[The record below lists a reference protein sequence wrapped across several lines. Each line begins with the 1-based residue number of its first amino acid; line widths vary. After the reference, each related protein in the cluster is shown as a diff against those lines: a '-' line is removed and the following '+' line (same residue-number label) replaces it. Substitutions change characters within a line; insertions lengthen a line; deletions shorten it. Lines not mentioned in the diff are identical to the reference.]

1 MSIAD
6 IFQQLEHWLKS
17 FAQYHYLGV
26 FLISLI
32 GSMSIFFPIP
42 YTVVIFYIAADLQY
56 LNPLL
61 IALASGVGS
70 AIGEF
75 TGYLLGLG
83 GRKIISE
90 KRKRQME
97 ALVKIFG
104 KYGPIAILLFALTPL
119 PDDLLFIPLGM
130 MNYNLLKAF
139 IPAIIGKI
147 CMSLIIAYGA
157 RYFITTIKQ
166 IFGIEKDWITALTSM
181 TLAIILFI
189 IVLAVMFKID
199 WEKIAKNLEKGR
211 VKKQKHQQSSKKLY

>member
-6 IFQQLEHWLKS
+6 IFQQLAEWMRNLS
-17 FAQYHYLGV
+17 VQYGYFGI

-42 YTVVIFYIAADLQY
+42 YTVVIFTLAPFFDPI
-56 LNPLL
+56 L
-61 IALASGVGS
+61 ISLASGAGS

-75 TGYLLGLG
+75 TSYLLGLG
-83 GRKIISE
+83 GRKMISD

-104 KYGPIAILLFALTPL
+104 RYGPIAIFLFALTPL

-130 MNYNLLKAF
+130 MHYSLLKAF
-139 IPAIIGKI
+139 IPAVIGKI
-147 CMSLIIAYGA
+147 CMSLIIAYSS
-157 RYFITTIKQ
+157 RYAITIIEE
-166 IFGIEKDWITALTSM
+166 IFGIESDLITAIISM
-181 TLAIILFI
+181 TLAIILLI

-199 WEKIAKNLEKGR
+199 WEKVVENLEKR
-211 VKKQKHQQSSKKLY
+211 QHSRQK

>member
-1 MSIAD
+1 MAD
-6 IFQQLEHWLKS
+6 IFQQIRQWLEN
-17 FAQYHYLGV
+17 FAVQYSYLGI

-42 YTVVIFYIAADLQY
+42 YTVVIFTIASTFQNLD
-56 LNPLL
+56 PLL
-61 IALASGVGS
+61 IALASGAGS

-75 TGYLLGLG
+75 SGYILGLG

-104 KYGPIAILLFALTPL
+104 KYGPIAIFLFALTPL
-119 PDDLLFIPLGM
+119 PDDLLFIPLGIM
-130 MNYNLLKAF
+130 HYNLLKAF

-147 CMSLIIAYGA
+147 CMSLIIAYSA
-157 RYFITTIKQ
+157 RYAITIIEQ
-166 IFGIEKDWITALTSM
+166 IFGIESDWITALISM
-181 TLAIILFI
+181 TLAIILLI

-199 WEKIAKNLEKGR
+199 WEKIAKNLEKGK
-211 VKKQKHQQSSKKLY
+211 VKKQNEQQLSENLY